1 MKSELTGLVYQNEE
15 EGGTCLSIF
24 LSWLIADDGYFFSP
38 KQRESTLILFLCIG
52 AACFAVGKMPCP
64 FSWCRI
70 EGLEWSKER
79 CFRTVCLFLIY
90 KFLVQCKWLVDETFL
105 YRVDRPCLILAL
117 FLLPFLPF
125 TPSFNWD
132 FLVVLGHSS
141 LTQLFIMFYKRD
153 AMVYVWDCSGSVKV
167 LSSFLEIMVEWN
179 DSDSEEET

>member
-1 MKSELTGLVYQNEE
+1 M
-15 EGGTCLSIF
+15 GTSLAQS
-24 LSWLIADDGYFFSP
+24 
-38 KQRESTLILFLCIG
+38 KESLLWFCSCVLEQL
-52 AACFAVGKMPCP
+52 ALLLEPCP

-79 CFRTVCLFLIY
+79 CFRTSLSLYRKWSLFLIY